1 MDNLDRYDNL
11 VKILTEPVKI
21 DGKEY
26 SLKEDFE
33 KFFIRDNKTAG
44 VRIRK
49 VMQMIRSEAQI
60 IRDNIQD
67 HKKRI

>member
-11 VKILTEPVKI
+11 VKILTEPVEI
-21 DGKEY
+21 DGKKY
-26 SLKEDFE
+26 SLKDDFE

-49 VMQMIRSEAQI
+49 IMQMIRKQAEEV
-60 IRDNIQD
+60 RDQIQD

>member
-11 VKILTEPVKI
+11 VKILTDPVEI
-21 DGKEY
+21 DGKKY
-26 SLKEDFE
+26 SLKDDFE

-49 VMQMIRSEAQI
+49 VMQMIRSEAQT
-60 IRDNIQD
+60 IRDTIQD
-67 HKKRI
+67 KKKSI

>member
-11 VKILTEPVKI
+11 VKILTEPVQI
-21 DGKEY
+21 DGKNY

-49 VMQMIRSEAQI
+49 VMQMLRSEAQT
-60 IRDNIQD
+60 IRDTIQD
-67 HKKRI
+67 KKKSI